1 VSTEADA
8 GPPIA
13 YQALEAGTPVHASDG
28 GQVGTVKQVLAV
40 EAEDVFDGLVID
52 TGGGTRFIDADDVA
66 HIAERRVDV
75 RLTSAEVAEQPE
87 HEEGT
92 PVYRSDA
99 PTGRG
104 GDLWRRMRLRGLWRR
119 EGS

>member
-1 VSTEADA
+1 VSPEDDA

-13 YQALEAGTPVHASDG
+13 YHALEAGTPVHAAEG
-28 GQVGTVKQVLAV
+28 GQVGTVRKVLAV
-40 EAEDVFDGLVID
+40 EAEDVFDGLTID
-52 TGGGTRFIDADDVA
+52 TAGGSRFIDADDVA
-66 HIAERRVDV
+66 HIAERRVDI
-75 RLTSAEVAEQPE
+75 RLTTSEVAEQPE

-99 PTGRG
+99 PAGRG
-104 GDLWRRMRLRGLWRR
+104 RDLWRRIRLRGLWRK